1 MELKLN
7 KEVLIGYAESFVS
20 FVIGDIG
27 NKINNIILFG
37 STARGDFTEKSDIDL
52 FFDIKNRDE
61 IKNIENIL
69 KNKLSKFYKSLI
81 FKNWNQK
88 GVKREISVHVGILN
102 EWKLKR
108 SIISNGIVLYGK
120 YREIPGNLKQYII
133 IVNDS
138 IKDIAKRNKV
148 EREIL
153 GRKEKKYIKDGVLKS
168 LGGNVLS
175 NRVLI
180 IPAENSDKIIALFN
194 KEKVHFKLYEIWM
207 D

>member
-180 IPAENSDKIIALFN
+180 IPAENSDKIITLFN